1 VPGTSSSSSSSTL
14 TPLAV
19 AILALLAEREMHPY
33 EIHQVLLQRS
43 TDRLVKVRPGSLYH
57 AVDRLHRDDL
67 VRAVGT
73 ERAGNRPER
82 TTYEITP
89 AGSDALAEQLAAMLS
104 APVNEYPRLPL
115 ALAEA
120 HHLPRDTVLALL
132 RDRVSRLAE
141 ELDQLRAGVDRVTAK
156 QLPARYWVDLTYQIA
171 VYETESRWIE
181 AFVEDVESGAIPW

>member
-1 VPGTSSSSSSSTL
+1 VPGTPSSTL
-14 TPLAV
+14 SPLAV

-57 AVDRLHRDDL
+57 AVDRLHRDGL
-67 VRAVGT
+67 VHAVGT

-104 APVNEYPRLPL
+104 APVNEFPRLPL
-115 ALAEA
+115 TLAEA

-132 RDRVSRLAE
+132 RDRVSRLTE
-141 ELDQLRAGVDRVTAK
+141 ELDQLRAGVDRVTAQ

-181 AFVEDVESGAIPW
+181 AFVQDVESGAIPW